1 MCALFIRDEDEDGVV
16 KKRAPRPGKFA
27 SDFSALAA
35 LASSGR
41 LYERQRYLYT
51 YRGVEKF
58 IELYRVHQ
66 YTKH

>member
-1 MCALFIRDEDEDGVV
+1 MVLL

-41 LYERQRYLYT
+41 LDERRRYLYT
-51 YRGVEKF
+51 YRGDGEKF
-58 IELYRVHQ
+58 IELHRVHQ
-66 YTKH
+66 YIKH